1 MSTFFVEDFFR
12 FVIYRATPAD
22 KIFWT
27 EIEILSSQLS
37 ERYKKFDKHP

>member
-12 FVIYRATPAD
+12 FVIYCATFAD

-27 EIEILSSQLS
+27 EIEI
-37 ERYKKFDKHP
+37 